1 MNAFD
6 VQDDGIFHVQRNRDE
21 IPIVRVVLRD
31 FRIRPNLVHHV
42 VAFFVCCEEL
52 PFIIRDHFV
61 PDDEVVVFVGHFSV
75 KVQNFTSTIGGT
87 RKAKPRRECKII
99 ARYY

>member
-21 IPIVRVVLRD
+21 IPTAVLRD
-31 FRIRPNLVHHV
+31 FRRNLVHHV
-42 VAFFVCCEEL
+42 VAFFVCCEES
-52 PFIIRDHFV
+52 PIRRPANIRDNFV

-75 KVQNFTSTIGGT
+75 KVQNFTST
-87 RKAKPRRECKII
+87 
-99 ARYY
+99 